1 MVDNNLNSDV
11 IDHDAMVGGVNASLG
26 SGLES
31 EAALSADTAEQI
43 SAFEQ
48 ILQRFEENTLTE
60 RDKGTAFELLV
71 RDVFSSVKPWGEQ
84 FEKVQ
89 TYADWAKE
97 HPKLT
102 SGNARDTGIDLVA
115 TNRVAEDGQAQNAG
129 IASQIRIE
137 SRGGVNGLGDNV
149 TQSFTAIQCKF
160 FGRNYTI
167 PKSQIDS
174 FLAASDQDCFT
185 RRIFVCTGNLTDNAR
200 NELQNRTKPVEC
212 VSRTDL
218 EEANVDWSGFLKTNQ
233 VTITKRKL
241 RPYQEEALENVLEG
255 FKHHNRGK
263 LIMACGTGKTFTS
276 LKIAERQTNNNGL
289 VLFLMP
295 SLALL
300 SQTLYDW
307 KRQSSAPMTA
317 FAVCSDSKVGKN
329 GDEDDFASYMRPTDL
344 NFPATTDAKSLA
356 KAVNQA
362 LSRKEQ
368 THAEGMT
375 VIFSTY
381 QSLDVIHQAQ
391 TDYQLP
397 ALDLIICDEAH
408 RTAGGY
414 LVAERKSVKKTATAM
429 SAPLIPEVEPIT
441 LEPVPV
447 LGAAPE
453 PVDGAGVVEAR
464 SSTNQEIK
472 PEPAKRGR
480 KPRVRRGA
488 DSAVD
493 DESNFTRIH
502 DDDYIKGAKRLYM
515 TATPK
520 VYGDAAKQQESV
532 GEAILYSMD
541 DENVFGPVFSTL
553 NFDRA
558 VKLGCLVDYKVI
570 ILVGDKSLLPTDEA
584 LLDFSQYQ
592 AAKVIGTWKA
602 LNKYGVSNELT
613 GDEQPMRR
621 AVGFAQIIDSTGK
634 YDKAGSKQFTEYF
647 QNTVEHYREHIKELS
662 LSDPQGRASEEF
674 AYLNDHNLVCDCKH
688 IDGSMDAITKSQL
701 LDWLRT
707 DPEENHCKILFN
719 VRCLSE
725 GVDVPALD
733 AVVFLSPRKS
743 QVDVVQTVG
752 RVMRTAPGKTRG
764 YVIIPVVTND
774 LEHPESIFDK
784 NQSFDVVWQV
794 LNALKSINPDHVLV
808 DGVTQKIDERIEVI
822 CVQKDPIKGKSSVI
836 REPRPPRPPKPSV
849 DPVDP
854 DKRRLIE
861 EIEKVEQAIKVEET
875 IKSTIIK
882 RLGRRKE
889 WHDWAE
895 DVAKICTEQVKAI
908 NKLLDANQDPD
919 FQAEFA
925 KFCLD
930 LNDSIGQ
937 HLDREEIIEMLAQH
951 IVIKPVL
958 DELFRGFPF
967 TEQNPI
973 AKGLSD
979 MLEKLDAEGLT
990 KTNQDLRGFYQSVE
1004 FRMQN
1009 VTTVE
1014 DRQKVIVDLFDR
1026 FFKVAFPKQQ
1036 DKLGIVYTPIEVVD
1050 FINHSVNDILKKEFG
1065 SSLGSKGVHIMDPF
1079 TGTGT
1084 FITRM
1089 MQSPELI
1096 SAQELEYK
1104 YRHEL
1109 HAQEIL
1115 PLAYYVAS
1123 INIESVY
1130 HDLMGKDASHYER
1143 NHIVVLTDTFSEVE
1157 DKAHSL
1163 TGSFGD
1169 NSVLRDAVRAL
1180 PLKVIVGNPPY
1191 SVGQSSVNDDNQ
1203 NESYPSLEKR
1213 IAETYAASGIKTT
1226 KKSLYDSYVKAFRW
1240 ASDRLGDQGVIAFVS
1255 NASWIDTAA
1264 SCGLRRCLQQEFS
1277 SIYVYHLKGNQ
1288 RTSGEQSRKEGGKI
1302 FGAGSR
1308 APIAI
1313 TILVKNPQ
1321 SQAQGK
1327 IYFAAVDDYLS
1338 REEKLGQLVELG
1350 VILNAPLVEIQ
1361 QDAHGDW
1368 LAQRRDDFSNFIRV
1382 DSKNTY
1388 ELAIFD
1394 NYSCGVVT
1402 GRDAWS
1408 YNASKIKIEANFK
1421 RCIALYNS
1429 QVDALKSDPSGFVRD
1444 NDETK
1449 IKWNTVLVN
1458 RLNKLNRVPE
1468 YTQSS
1473 IICSLY
1479 RPFVRLWFYNEKA
1492 WVHSTY
1498 QMEQLFPFNG
1508 ADNLIL
1514 VTTGGGTKDFSCL
1527 FSTNITCYDFLEK
1540 GQCFPRYLYR
1550 KVSNDSAKDAGG
1562 LMAGLEFDSEPKG
1575 KVINGYERVDAIRPE
1590 AVEHFKAA
1598 YPEEAAA
1605 IDVDAVFYYIYGI
1618 LHSPDYRSTYANNLQ
1633 KELPRIPRVATYA
1646 EFKAFEDAGR
1656 KLAKLHVGYESVEPY
1671 AGCTFSYAKGISSDN
1686 MDYRV
1691 EKLKYGKVAGKK
1703 GNAAKDKTVIVYN
1716 DMLTIRNIPIE
1727 AQEYVVNKKSAL
1739 DWIVERCGVSVDK
1752 ASHIIND
1759 YNDYAAEMGDE
1770 QYILNLILRVITVS
1784 LETVKIVKSLP
1795 PLTIHKLDQ

>member
-1 MVDNNLNSDV
+1 MGGGILANKDDV
-11 IDHDAMVGGVNASLG
+11 
-26 SGLES
+26 
-31 EAALSADTAEQI
+31 
-43 SAFEQ
+43 
-48 ILQRFEENTLTE
+48 
-60 RDKGTAFELLV
+60 
-71 RDVFSSVKPWGEQ
+71 
-84 FEKVQ
+84 
-89 TYADWAKE
+89 
-97 HPKLT
+97 
-102 SGNARDTGIDLVA
+102 
-115 TNRVAEDGQAQNAG
+115 
-129 IASQIRIE
+129 
-137 SRGGVNGLGDNV
+137 
-149 TQSFTAIQCKF
+149 SFTAIQCKF
-160 FGRNYTI
+160 FGREQFI
-167 PKSQIDS
+167 PKSQVDS
-174 FLAASDQDCFT
+174 FISDSDRDYFT
-185 RRIFVCTGNLTDNAR
+185 DRIFVYTGRLSEHAQK
-200 NELQNRTKPVEC
+200 ELLNRPKPVHTI
-212 VSRTDL
+212 SRSDL

-241 RPYQEEALENVLEG
+241 RPYQKEALENVLEG

-307 KRQSSAPMTA
+307 KRQASAHMSA
-317 FAVCSDSKVGKN
+317 FAVCSDSKVGKS
-329 GDEDDFASYMRPTDL
+329 GDEDDFSSYMRPSDL

-356 KAVNQA
+356 NAVNAA
-362 LSRKEQ
+362 LARKEL

-414 LVAERKSVKKTATAM
+414 LVADRKSVKKAATAM
-429 SAPLIPEVEPIT
+429 TTQLDAELEKSVEPVA
-441 LEPVPV
+441 VPKE
-447 LGAAPE
+447 GAGAPE
-453 PVDGAGVVEAR
+453 TK
-464 SSTNQEIK
+464 S
-472 PEPAKRGR
+472 EPAKRGR
-480 KPRVRRGA
+480 KPRARRGA

-502 DDDYIKGAKRLYM
+502 DDEYIKGAKRLYM

-520 VYGDAAKQQESV
+520 VYGEAAKQQESV

-570 ILVGDKSLLPTDEA
+570 ILVGDKSLLQTDEQ
-584 LLDFSQYQ
+584 LLDFSQYH

-602 LNKYGVSNELT
+602 LNKYGVSTELT

-621 AVGFAQIIDSTGK
+621 AVGFAQLIDSTGK
-634 YDKAGSKQFTEYF
+634 YDKAGSKQFTKYF
-647 QNTVEHYREHIKELS
+647 QNTVEHYREHIKDLS
-662 LSDPQGRASEEF
+662 LSDPNGRASEEF
-674 AYLNDHNLVCDCKH
+674 AYLNEHNLVCDCQH
-688 IDGSMDAITKSQL
+688 IDGSMDAITKGQL

-808 DGVTQKIDERIEVI
+808 DGATQKIDERIEVI
-822 CVQKDPIKGKSSVI
+822 CVQKDEIKGKPSTSKG
-836 REPRPPRPPKPSV
+836 PKPPRPRKPPVDTPPKPV
-849 DPVDP
+849 PPEQTDLFDL
-854 DKRRLIE
+854 DK
-861 EIEKVEQAIKVEET
+861 AIKVEET

-882 RLGRRKE
+882 KLGRRKE
-889 WHDWAE
+889 WQDWAE
-895 DVAKICTEQVKAI
+895 DVAKICTEQVTAI
-908 NKLLDANQDPD
+908 NKLLDANKDPD

-937 HLDREEIIEMLAQH
+937 HLGRDAVIEMLAQH
-951 IVIKPVL
+951 IVVKPVL

-973 AKGLSD
+973 AKGLSE
-979 MLEKLDAEGLT
+979 MLVKLDAEGLT

-1026 FFKVAFPKQQ
+1026 FFKVAFPKQK

-1096 SAQELEYK
+1096 APQELEHK

-1109 HAQEIL
+1109 HAQEIV

-1130 HDLMGKDASHYER
+1130 HDMMGKDAAHYER
-1143 NHIVVLTDTFSEVE
+1143 NRIVVLTDTFAEVE
-1157 DKAHSL
+1157 DNAHTV

-1169 NSVLRDAVRAL
+1169 NSELRDTVRAL
-1180 PLKVIVGNPPY
+1180 PLKVIIGNPPY
-1191 SVGQSSVNDDNQ
+1191 SMAQTSANDDNL
-1203 NESYPSLEKR
+1203 NDRYPVLEQH
-1213 IAETYAASGIKTT
+1213 IAETYVALGEKAIKS
-1226 KKSLYDSYVKAFRW
+1226 SLYDSYIKAFRW
-1240 ASDRLGDQGVIAFVS
+1240 ASDRLGEQGVIAFIS
-1255 NASWIDTAA
+1255 NGGWLDAVAA
-1264 SCGLRRCLQQEFS
+1264 SGMRRCLQHEFS
-1277 SIYVYHLKGNQ
+1277 SVYVYHLKGNA
-1288 RTSGEQSRKEGGKI
+1288 RSSGEQRRKEGGNV
-1302 FGAGSR
+1302 FDVGSR

-1321 SQAQGK
+1321 AQEQGK

-1350 VILNAPLVEIQ
+1350 SIHNAPLMEIHP
-1361 QDAHGDW
+1361 DDHGDW
-1368 LAQRRDDFSNFIRV
+1368 LNQRRDDFGHFIRV
-1382 DSKNTY
+1382 DGKKTD
-1388 ELAIFD
+1388 ELAIFE
-1394 NYSCGVVT
+1394 NFSCGIKT
-1402 GRDAWS
+1402 NRDPWS
-1408 YNASKIKIEANFK
+1408 YNSSKETIGRNFTE
-1421 RCIALYNS
+1421 CIAFYNA
-1429 QVDALKSDPSGFVRD
+1429 QVDELKSNPLDFERV

-1449 IKWNTVLVN
+1449 IKWNTLLID
-1458 RLNKLNRVPE
+1458 RLNKLQYVSD
-1468 YTQSS
+1468 YDIKYLS
-1473 IICSLY
+1473 CSLY
-1479 RPFVRLWFYNEKA
+1479 RPFIKLWLYNDKA
-1492 WVHSTY
+1492 WIHSAY
-1498 QMEQLFPFNG
+1498 QMSQLFPFNG
-1508 ADNLIL
+1508 AENLVI
-1514 VTTGGGTKDFSCL
+1514 GTASVGSTSFSCL
-1527 FSTNITCYDFLEK
+1527 MSAEISDHHVLES
-1540 GQCFPRYLYR
+1540 GTQCFPRYLYR
-1550 KVSNDSAKDAGG
+1550 KVSTTDTSKDSGG
-1562 LMAGLEFDSEPKG
+1562 LMAGLELDSEPTG
-1575 KVINGYERVDAIRPE
+1575 PVINGYERVDAIRPE
-1590 AVEHFKAA
+1590 AVAHFKAA

-1618 LHSPDYRSTYANNLQ
+1618 LHSPDYRATYANNLQ

-1646 EFKAFEDAGR
+1646 EFKSFSDAGR
-1656 KLAKLHVGYESVEPY
+1656 ALAQLHVGYEAVESY
-1671 AGCTFSYAKGISSDN
+1671 AGCTFSYAKGVSSDN

-1691 EKLKYGKVAGKK
+1691 EKLKYGKNPGKK

-1716 DMLTIRNIPIE
+1716 DQLTIRDIPQA

-1759 YNDYAAEMGDE
+1759 YNDYADEMGDE
-1770 QYILNLILRVITVS
+1770 RYILNLILRVITVS

>member
-1 MVDNNLNSDV
+1 
-11 IDHDAMVGGVNASLG
+11 
-26 SGLES
+26 
-31 EAALSADTAEQI
+31 
-43 SAFEQ
+43 
-48 ILQRFEENTLTE
+48 
-60 RDKGTAFELLV
+60 
-71 RDVFSSVKPWGEQ
+71 
-84 FEKVQ
+84 
-89 TYADWAKE
+89 
-97 HPKLT
+97 
-102 SGNARDTGIDLVA
+102 
-115 TNRVAEDGQAQNAG
+115 
-129 IASQIRIE
+129 
-137 SRGGVNGLGDNV
+137 
-149 TQSFTAIQCKF
+149 
-160 FGRNYTI
+160 
-167 PKSQIDS
+167 
-174 FLAASDQDCFT
+174 
-185 RRIFVCTGNLTDNAR
+185 
-200 NELQNRTKPVEC
+200 
-212 VSRTDL
+212 
-218 EEANVDWSGFLKTNQ
+218 
-233 VTITKRKL
+233 
-241 RPYQEEALENVLEG
+241 
-255 FKHHNRGK
+255 
-263 LIMACGTGKTFTS
+263 MACGTGKTFTS

-307 KRQSSAPMTA
+307 KRQASAPMTA
-317 FAVCSDSKVGKN
+317 FAVCSDSKVGKS
-329 GDEDDFASYMRPTDL
+329 GDEDDFSSYMRPSDL

-356 KAVNQA
+356 NAVNAA
-362 LSRKEQ
+362 LARKEL

-414 LVAERKSVKKTATAM
+414 LVADRKSVKKAATAM
-429 SAPLIPEVEPIT
+429 TAQLDAELEKAVEPVS
-441 LEPVPV
+441 VPME
-447 LGAAPE
+447 GAGAPE
-453 PVDGAGVVEAR
+453 
-464 SSTNQEIK
+464 TK

-480 KPRVRRGA
+480 KPRARRGA

-502 DDDYIKGAKRLYM
+502 DDEYIKGAKRLYM

-520 VYGDAAKQQESV
+520 VYGEAAKQQESV
-532 GEAILYSMD
+532 GEAVLYSMD

-570 ILVGDKSLLPTDEA
+570 ILVGDKSLLQTDEQ
-584 LLDFSQYQ
+584 LLDFSQYH

-602 LNKYGVSNELT
+602 LNKYGVSTELS

-621 AVGFAQIIDSTGK
+621 AVGFAQLIDSKGK
-634 YDKAGSKQFTEYF
+634 YDKAGSKQFTKYF
-647 QNTVEHYREHIKELS
+647 NDTVEHYREHIKELS
-662 LSDPQGRASEEF
+662 LSDPNGRASEEF

-688 IDGSMDAITKSQL
+688 IDGSMDAITKGQL

-808 DGVTQKIDERIEVI
+808 DGGTNKIDERIEVI
-822 CVQKDPIKGKSSVI
+822 CVQKDQIKSKPS
-836 REPRPPRPPKPSV
+836 EPKGPKPPRPRKQPVETPTKPV
-849 DPVDP
+849 HPEQTDLFDL
-854 DKRRLIE
+854 DK
-861 EIEKVEQAIKVEET
+861 AIKVEET

-882 RLGRRKE
+882 KLGRRKE
-889 WHDWAE
+889 WQDWAE
-895 DVAKICTEQVKAI
+895 DVAKICTEQVTAI
-908 NKLLDANQDPD
+908 NKLLDANKDPD

-937 HLDREEIIEMLAQH
+937 HLDRDEIIDMLAQH

-979 MLEKLDAEGLT
+979 MLNKLDAEGLT
-990 KTNQDLRGFYQSVE
+990 KTNQDLLGFYQSVE

-1036 DKLGIVYTPIEVVD
+1036 EKLGIVYTPIEVVD

-1065 SSLGSKGVHIMDPF
+1065 SSLGSHGVHIMDPF

-1089 MQSPELI
+1089 MQCPELI
-1096 SAQELEYK
+1096 APQELEHK

-1109 HAQEIL
+1109 HAQEIM

-1123 INIESVY
+1123 INIESVF
-1130 HDLMGKDASHYER
+1130 HDLTGKDAAHYER
-1143 NHIVVLTDTFSEVE
+1143 NRIVVLTDTFSEVE
-1157 DKAHSL
+1157 DNAHTI

-1169 NSVLRDAVRAL
+1169 NSELRDTVRAL
-1180 PLKVIVGNPPY
+1180 PLKVIIGNPPY
-1191 SVGQSSVNDDNQ
+1191 SIGQTRANDDNQ
-1203 NESYPSLEKR
+1203 NTSYPELEKR
-1213 IAETYAASGIKTT
+1213 IADTFIAQCGSSVNSR
-1226 KKSLYDSYVKAFRW
+1226 SLYDSYIKAFRW
-1240 ASDRLGDQGVIAFVS
+1240 ALDRLCEYGVVAFVS
-1255 NASWIDTAA
+1255 NAGWVDSAA
-1264 SCGLRRCLQQEFS
+1264 ANGMRRCLQQECS
-1277 SIYVYHLKGNQ
+1277 SIYLYHLKGNC
-1288 RTSGEQSRKEGGKI
+1288 RTSGELARKEGHNI
-1302 FGAGSR
+1302 FTNSR
-1308 APIAI
+1308 TPIAI
-1313 TILVKNPQ
+1313 TFLVKNPQ
-1321 SQAQGK
+1321 AQEQGK
-1327 IYFAAVDDYLS
+1327 IYFAAVDDYMS
-1338 REEKLGQLVELG
+1338 REEKLGHLIDLG
-1350 VILNAPLVEIQ
+1350 SILNAPMVEIHP
-1361 QDAHGDW
+1361 DEHGDW
-1368 LAQRRDDFSNFIRV
+1368 LNQRRDDFSNFITV
-1382 DSKNTY
+1382 DGKRSDG
-1388 ELAIFD
+1388 LALFES
-1394 NYSCGVVT
+1394 YSCGVQT
-1402 GRDAWS
+1402 NRDAWS
-1408 YNASKIKIEANFK
+1408 YNSNKEKLEHNFTE
-1421 RCIALYNS
+1421 CIAFYNE
-1429 QVDALKSDPSGFVRD
+1429 QVKSLKDNPNGFERN

-1449 IKWNTVLVN
+1449 IKWT
-1458 RLNKLNRVPE
+1458 RALNNQLLKCKQLNIFD
-1468 YTQSS
+1468 QSAVVFAM
-1473 IICSLY
+1473 Y
-1479 RPFVRLWFYNEKA
+1479 RPYCKQFLYNDRS
-1492 WVHSTY
+1492 WVEYAY
-1498 QMEQLFPFNG
+1498 QLPQLFPFNK
-1508 ADNLIL
+1508 AENLVI
-1514 VTTGGGTKDFSCL
+1514 GTITAESKMFSCIMVNCISDL
-1527 FSTNITCYDFLEK
+1527 NLLKFGTQY
-1540 GQCFPRYLYR
+1540 FPRYLYR
-1550 KVSNDSAKDAGG
+1550 KVSSYDSAKESGS

-1575 KVINGYERVDAIRPE
+1575 EVINGYERVDAIRPK

-1618 LHSPDYRSTYANNLQ
+1618 MHSPDYRSAYASNLQ

-1646 EFKAFEDAGR
+1646 EFKAFEEAGR
-1656 KLAKLHVGYESVEPY
+1656 ALANLHVGYESVELY
-1671 AGCTFSYAKGISSDN
+1671 SGCTFSYAKGVSSDN

-1691 EKLKYGKVAGKK
+1691 EKLKYGKVKGKTGNAGK
-1703 GNAAKDKTVIVYN
+1703 DKSVIVYN
-1716 DMLTIRNIPIE
+1716 DELTIRDIPLE
-1727 AQEYVVNKKSAL
+1727 AQEYVVGAQSAL
-1739 DWIVERCGVSVDK
+1739 DWVVERCRVKVDK

-1770 QYILNLILRVITVS
+1770 RYILNLILRVITVS

>member
-1 MVDNNLNSDV
+1 MVDNNLNTDV
-11 IDHDAMVGGVNASLG
+11 IDHDAMVGVVNASLG

-31 EAALSADTAEQI
+31 GAALGADTAEQI

-71 RDVFSSVKPWGEQ
+71 RDVFSSAQPWCEQ

-89 TYADWAKE
+89 TYAEWAKE
-97 HPKLT
+97 HHELT
-102 SGNARDTGIDLVA
+102 GGDARDTGIDLVA
-115 TNRVAEDGQAQNAG
+115 TNRVNLGNTDSVENVVGGQLANK
-129 IASQIRIE
+129 
-137 SRGGVNGLGDNV
+137 GDV
-149 TQSFTAIQCKF
+149 SFTAIQCKF
-160 FGRNYTI
+160 FGREQFI
-167 PKSQIDS
+167 PKSQVDS
-174 FLAASDQDCFT
+174 FISDSDRDYFT
-185 RRIFVCTGNLTDNAR
+185 DRIFVYTGRLSEHAQK
-200 NELQNRTKPVEC
+200 ELLNRPKPVHT
-212 VSRTDL
+212 VSRSDL

-241 RPYQEEALENVLEG
+241 RPYQKEALENVLEG

-307 KRQSSAPMTA
+307 KRQASAPMTA
-317 FAVCSDSKVGKN
+317 FAVCSDSKVGKS
-329 GDEDDFASYMRPTDL
+329 GDEDDFASYMRPSDL

-356 KAVNQA
+356 RAVNAA
-362 LSRKEQ
+362 LERKEQ
-368 THAEGMT
+368 TYAEGMT

-414 LVAERKSVKKTATAM
+414 LVADRKSVKKAVTAM
-429 SAPLIPEVEPIT
+429 TAQLDAELEKTVEPVS
-441 LEPVPV
+441 VPME
-447 LGAAPE
+447 GAGAPE
-453 PVDGAGVVEAR
+453 
-464 SSTNQEIK
+464 TK

-502 DDDYIKGAKRLYM
+502 DDDYIKGTKRLYM

-602 LNKYGVSNELT
+602 LNKYGVSTELS
-613 GDEQPMRR
+613 GDEQSMRR

-647 QNTVEHYREHIKELS
+647 QNTVEHYRDHIKELT

-674 AYLNDHNLVCDCKH
+674 AYLNEHNLVCDCKH
-688 IDGSMDAITKSQL
+688 IDGSMDAITKGQL

-808 DGVTQKIDERIEVI
+808 DGATQKIDERIEVI
-822 CVQKDPIKGKSSVI
+822 CVQKDQIKSKPS
-836 REPRPPRPPKPSV
+836 EPKGPKPPRPPKPHKPTDPTDPD
-849 DPVDP
+849 DPVKPAPGPGLFD
-854 DKRRLIE
+854 DWER
-861 EIEKVEQAIKVEET
+861 AIKVEET

-882 RLGRRKE
+882 KLGRRKE
-889 WHDWAE
+889 WQDWAE
-895 DVAKICTEQVKAI
+895 DVAKICTEQVTAI
-908 NKLLDANQDPD
+908 NKLLDANKDPD

-937 HLDREEIIEMLAQH
+937 HLDRDEIIEMLAQH

-979 MLEKLDAEGLT
+979 MLQKLDAEGLT

-1065 SSLGSKGVHIMDPF
+1065 SSLGSHGVHIMDPF

-1096 SAQELEYK
+1096 APQELEHK

-1130 HDLMGKDASHYER
+1130 HELMGKDAAHYER
-1143 NHIVVLTDTFSEVE
+1143 NRIVVLTDTFSEVE
-1157 DKAHSL
+1157 DKAHTI

-1169 NSVLRDAVRAL
+1169 NSELRDAVRAL
-1180 PLKVIVGNPPY
+1180 PLKVIIGNPPY
-1191 SVGQSSVNDDNQ
+1191 SVGQTSVNDDNQ
-1203 NESYPSLEKR
+1203 NTSYPELEQR
-1213 IAETYAASGIKTT
+1213 LAATYVAFGEKAG
-1226 KKSLYDSYVKAFRW
+1226 KKSLYDAYIKAFRW

-1255 NASWIDTAA
+1255 NAGWIDAA
-1264 SCGLRRCLQQEFS
+1264 SSSGMRRCLQQEFS
-1277 SIYVYHLKGNQ
+1277 TVYVYHLKGNQ

-1321 SQAQGK
+1321 TQEQGK
-1327 IYFAAVDDYLS
+1327 IYFASVDDYLS
-1338 REEKLGQLVELG
+1338 REEKLGQLVDLG
-1350 VILNAPLVEIQ
+1350 SILNAPLVEIYP
-1361 QDAHGDW
+1361 DAHGDW
-1368 LAQRRDDFSNFIRV
+1368 FNQRRDDFGNFITV
-1382 DSKNTY
+1382 DGKKNDD
-1388 ELAIFD
+1388 LAIFE
-1394 NYSCGVVT
+1394 NFSLGIAA

-1408 YNASKIKIEANFK
+1408 YNSSKSIIERSFNG
-1421 RCIALYNS
+1421 CITFYND
-1429 QVDALKSDPSGFVRD
+1429 QVAALKADPEKFERD
-1444 NDETK
+1444 NDGTK
-1449 IKWNTVLVN
+1449 IKWNSSLI
-1458 RLNKLNRVPE
+1458 RHLNKKERLPTFCYQN
-1468 YTQSS
+1468 
-1473 IICSLY
+1473 INNSLY
-1479 RPFVRLWFYNEKA
+1479 RPFFKQFLYNDRA
-1492 WVHSTY
+1492 WLESIY
-1498 QMEQLFPFNG
+1498 QMPKLFPFNG
-1508 ADNLIL
+1508 AENLVI
-1514 VTTGGGTKDFSCL
+1514 GTIKAESKMFSCVMSNCIGDL
-1527 FSTNITCYDFLEK
+1527 NLLKFGTQY
-1540 GQCFPRYLYR
+1540 FPRYLYR
-1550 KVSNDSAKDAGG
+1550 KASADSDKDAGG
-1562 LMAGLEFDSEPKG
+1562 LMAGLEFASEPKG
-1575 KVINGYERVDAIRPE
+1575 EIINGYERVDAIRPE

-1618 LHSPDYRSTYANNLQ
+1618 LHSPDYRSTYASNLQ

-1646 EFKAFEDAGR
+1646 EFKGFEDAGR
-1656 KLAKLHVGYESVEPY
+1656 QLAKLHVGYESVEPY
-1671 AGCTFSYAKGISSDN
+1671 SGCSFSYAKGVSSDN
-1686 MDYRV
+1686 LDYRV
-1691 EKLKYGKVAGKK
+1691 EQLKYGKVKGKTGNAGK
-1703 GNAAKDKTVIVYN
+1703 DKSVIVYN
-1716 DMLTIRNIPIE
+1716 DQLTIRDIPLE
-1727 AQEYVVNKKSAL
+1727 AQEYVVGAQSAL
-1739 DWIVERCGVSVDK
+1739 DWIVERYRVKVDK
-1752 ASHIIND
+1752 DSHIIND

-1770 QYILNLILRVITVS
+1770 RYILNLILRVITVS

>member
-1 MVDNNLNSDV
+1 
-11 IDHDAMVGGVNASLG
+11 
-26 SGLES
+26 
-31 EAALSADTAEQI
+31 
-43 SAFEQ
+43 
-48 ILQRFEENTLTE
+48 
-60 RDKGTAFELLV
+60 
-71 RDVFSSVKPWGEQ
+71 
-84 FEKVQ
+84 
-89 TYADWAKE
+89 
-97 HPKLT
+97 
-102 SGNARDTGIDLVA
+102 
-115 TNRVAEDGQAQNAG
+115 
-129 IASQIRIE
+129 
-137 SRGGVNGLGDNV
+137 
-149 TQSFTAIQCKF
+149 
-160 FGRNYTI
+160 
-167 PKSQIDS
+167 
-174 FLAASDQDCFT
+174 
-185 RRIFVCTGNLTDNAR
+185 
-200 NELQNRTKPVEC
+200 
-212 VSRTDL
+212 
-218 EEANVDWSGFLKTNQ
+218 
-233 VTITKRKL
+233 
-241 RPYQEEALENVLEG
+241 
-255 FKHHNRGK
+255 
-263 LIMACGTGKTFTS
+263 MACGTGKTFTS
-276 LKIAERQTNNNGL
+276 LKIAERQINNNGL

-307 KRQSSAPMTA
+307 KRQASAPMSA
-317 FAVCSDSKVGKN
+317 FAVCSDSKVGKS

-356 KAVNQA
+356 QAVNAA
-362 LSRKEQ
+362 LERKAL
-368 THAEGMT
+368 THADGMT

-391 TDYQLP
+391 TDHQLP

-414 LVAERKSVKKTATAM
+414 LVADRKTVKKTATAM
-429 SAPLIPEVEPIT
+429 TAQLDAEVEP
-441 LEPVPV
+441 VPMEAESMAGA
-447 LGAAPE
+447 GAAPA
-453 PVDGAGVVEAR
+453 DTSANSA
-464 SSTNQEIK
+464 
-472 PEPAKRGR
+472 EPAKRGR

-488 DSAVD
+488 ESAVD

-502 DDDYIKGAKRLYM
+502 DDEYIKGIKRLYM

-520 VYGDAAKQQESV
+520 VYGEAAKQQESV
-532 GEAILYSMD
+532 GEAVLYSMD
-541 DENVFGPVFSTL
+541 DEKVFGPVFSTL
-553 NFDRA
+553 NFDHA

-570 ILVGDKSLLPTDEA
+570 ILVGDKSMLQTDEQ
-584 LLDFSQYQ
+584 LLDFSQYH

-602 LNKYGVSNELT
+602 LNKYGVSTELS

-621 AVGFAQIIDSTGK
+621 AVGFAQIIDSKGK
-634 YDKAGSKQFTEYF
+634 YDKAGSKQFTQYF

-662 LSDPQGRASEEF
+662 LSDPNGRASEEF
-674 AYLNDHNLVCDCKH
+674 AYLNEHNLVCDCKH
-688 IDGSMDAITKSQL
+688 IDGSMDAITKGQL
-701 LDWLRT
+701 LDWLRA

-808 DGVTQKIDERIEVI
+808 DGATQKIDERIEVI
-822 CVQKDPIKGKSSVI
+822 CVQNDQIKGK
-836 REPRPPRPPKPSV
+836 RPGPYPPRPRPQGDPVKPTV
-849 DPVDP
+849 DPGPD
-854 DKRRLIE
+854 DKRRLIDD
-861 EIEKVEQAIKVEET
+861 IEKVEQAIKVEET

-882 RLGRRKE
+882 KLGRRKE
-889 WHDWAE
+889 WQDWAE

-937 HLDREEIIEMLAQH
+937 HLDRADIIEMLAQH

-973 AKGLSD
+973 ARGLSD
-979 MLEKLDAEGLT
+979 MLQKLDAEGLT

-1009 VTTVE
+1009 VTTLS

-1050 FINHSVNDILKKEFG
+1050 FINHSVNDILKQEFG
-1065 SSLGSKGVHIMDPF
+1065 SSLGSQGVHIMDPF

-1096 SAQELEYK
+1096 ALQELEHK

-1130 HDLMGKDASHYER
+1130 HDLMGKDSTQYER
-1143 NHIVVLTDTFSEVE
+1143 NRIVVLTDTFSET
-1157 DKAHSL
+1157 KKIKHARQ
-1163 TGSFGD
+1163 GSFIENLEQD
-1169 NSVLRDAVRAL
+1169 NAVQEL
-1180 PLKVIVGNPPY
+1180 QLEVIVGNPPY
-1191 SVGQSSVNDDNQ
+1191 SVGQESQNDDNQ
-1203 NESYPSLEKR
+1203 NASYPALEQR
-1213 IAETYAASGIKTT
+1213 IAETYVEKAGKISS
-1226 KKSLYDSYVKAFRW
+1226 KKSLYDSYIKAFRW
-1240 ASDRLGDQGVIAFVS
+1240 ASDRLDDQGVIAFVS
-1255 NASWIDTAA
+1255 NAGWIESSAA
-1264 SCGLRRCLQQEFS
+1264 SGLRRCLQQEFS
-1277 SIYVYHLKGNQ
+1277 SVYVYHLKGNA
-1288 RTSGEQSRKEGGKI
+1288 RTSGEQRQKEGGNV
-1302 FGAGSR
+1302 FDVGSR

-1321 SQAQGK
+1321 AQEQGK
-1327 IYFAAVDDYLS
+1327 IYFSAVDDYLS
-1338 REEKLGQLVELG
+1338 REEKLGQLVDLG
-1350 VILNAPLVEIQ
+1350 SILKAQLVEIHP
-1361 QDAHGDW
+1361 DAHGDW
-1368 LAQRRDDFSNFIRV
+1368 LNQRRDDFAHFITV
-1382 DSKNTY
+1382 DGKKTDG
-1388 ELAIFD
+1388 LAIFD
-1394 NYSCGVVT
+1394 NFSLGT
-1402 GRDAWS
+1402 FTSRDAWS
-1408 YNASKIKIEANFK
+1408 YNANKNTIERNFR
-1421 RCIALYNS
+1421 RCISFYND
-1429 QVDALKSDPSGFVRD
+1429 QVDEAKRLGDKFECCQDKQLIGWDRPQKRH
-1444 NDETK
+1444 
-1449 IKWNTVLVN
+1449 VLQGKYYDDV
-1458 RLNKLNRVPE
+1458 KPE
-1468 YTQSS
+1468 LIVT
-1473 IICSLY
+1473 SLY
-1479 RPFVRLWFYNEKA
+1479 RPFFKEFLYNDRA
-1492 WVHSTY
+1492 WVSCVY
-1498 QMEQLFPFNG
+1498 QMPQLFPFNG
-1508 ADNLIL
+1508 AENLVI
-1514 VTTGGGTKDFSCL
+1514 GTASVGSTSFSCL
-1527 FSTNITCYDFLEK
+1527 MSSNICDLHVLES
-1540 GQCFPRYLYR
+1540 GTQCFPRYFYR
-1550 KVSNDSAKDAGG
+1550 KATKDFSG
-1562 LMAGLEFDSEPKG
+1562 LMDGLDFDSEPKG
-1575 KVINGYERVDAIRPE
+1575 EVINGYERVDAIRPE

-1618 LHSPDYRSTYANNLQ
+1618 LHSPDYRATYANNLQ

-1646 EFKAFEDAGR
+1646 EFKAFEEAGR
-1656 KLAKLHVGYESVEPY
+1656 ALSKLHVGYESVEPY
-1671 AGCTFSYAKGISSDN
+1671 TGCTFSYAKGVSSDN

-1691 EKLKYGKVAGKK
+1691 YKLKYGKNPGKK

-1716 DMLTIRNIPIE
+1716 KDLTIRDIPQE
-1727 AQEYVVNKKSAL
+1727 VQEYVVNKKSAL
-1739 DWIVERCGVSVDK
+1739 DWVVERCGVSVDK
-1752 ASHIIND
+1752 ASQITND
-1759 YNDYAAEMGDE
+1759 YNKYAEEMGDE
-1770 QYILNLILRVITVS
+1770 RYILNLILRVITVS

-1795 PLTIHKLDQ
+1795 SLSIHKLDQ

>member
-1 MVDNNLNSDV
+1 
-11 IDHDAMVGGVNASLG
+11 
-26 SGLES
+26 
-31 EAALSADTAEQI
+31 
-43 SAFEQ
+43 
-48 ILQRFEENTLTE
+48 
-60 RDKGTAFELLV
+60 
-71 RDVFSSVKPWGEQ
+71 
-84 FEKVQ
+84 
-89 TYADWAKE
+89 
-97 HPKLT
+97 
-102 SGNARDTGIDLVA
+102 
-115 TNRVAEDGQAQNAG
+115 
-129 IASQIRIE
+129 
-137 SRGGVNGLGDNV
+137 
-149 TQSFTAIQCKF
+149 
-160 FGRNYTI
+160 
-167 PKSQIDS
+167 
-174 FLAASDQDCFT
+174 
-185 RRIFVCTGNLTDNAR
+185 
-200 NELQNRTKPVEC
+200 
-212 VSRTDL
+212 
-218 EEANVDWSGFLKTNQ
+218 
-233 VTITKRKL
+233 
-241 RPYQEEALENVLEG
+241 
-255 FKHHNRGK
+255 
-263 LIMACGTGKTFTS
+263 MACGTGKTFTS

-307 KRQSSAPMTA
+307 KRQASAHMSA
-317 FAVCSDSKVGKN
+317 FAVCSDSKVGKS
-329 GDEDDFASYMRPTDL
+329 GDEDDFSSYMRPSDL

-356 KAVNQA
+356 NAVNA
-362 LSRKEQ
+362 SLARKEL

-414 LVAERKSVKKTATAM
+414 LVADRKSVKKAATAM
-429 SAPLIPEVEPIT
+429 TAQLDAELEKTVEPVA
-441 LEPVPV
+441 VPKE
-447 LGAAPE
+447 GAGAPE
-453 PVDGAGVVEAR
+453 
-464 SSTNQEIK
+464 TK

-480 KPRVRRGA
+480 KPRARRGA

-502 DDDYIKGAKRLYM
+502 DDEDIKGAKRLYM

-520 VYGDAAKQQESV
+520 VYGEAAKQQETM

-570 ILVGDKSLLPTDEA
+570 ILVGDKSLLQTDEQV
-584 LLDFSQYQ
+584 LDFSQYH

-602 LNKYGVSNELT
+602 LNKYGVSTELT

-621 AVGFAQIIDSTGK
+621 AVGFAQLIDSTGK
-634 YDKAGSKQFTEYF
+634 YDKAGSKQFTKYF
-647 QNTVEHYREHIKELS
+647 NNTVEHYREHIKELS
-662 LSDPQGRASEEF
+662 LSDPNGRASEEF
-674 AYLNDHNLVCDCKH
+674 AYLNEHNLVCDCQH
-688 IDGSMDAITKSQL
+688 IDGSMDAITKGQL

-808 DGVTQKIDERIEVI
+808 DGGTNKIDERIEVI
-822 CVQKDPIKGKSSVI
+822 CVQKDEVKGKRTS
-836 REPRPPRPPKPSV
+836 PRPPVLHHPKPRV
-849 DPVDP
+849 DPTTDPADP
-854 DKRRLIE
+854 DNSTDPKHPGQGSLFDLD
-861 EIEKVEQAIKVEET
+861 KAIKVEET

-882 RLGRRKE
+882 KLGRRKE
-889 WHDWAE
+889 WQDWAE
-895 DVAKICTEQVKAI
+895 DVAKICTEQVTAI
-908 NKLLDANQDPD
+908 NKLLDANKDPD

-979 MLEKLDAEGLT
+979 MLVKLDAEGLT

-1065 SSLGSKGVHIMDPF
+1065 SSLGSHGVHIMDPF

-1089 MQSPELI
+1089 MQCPELI
-1096 SAQELEYK
+1096 SAQELEHK

-1123 INIESVY
+1123 INIESVF
-1130 HDLMGKDASHYER
+1130 HDLTRKDAAHYER
-1143 NHIVVLTDTFSEVE
+1143 NRVVVLTDTFSEVE
-1157 DKAHSL
+1157 DKAHSI

-1169 NSVLRDAVRAL
+1169 NSELRDAVRVL
-1180 PLKVIVGNPPY
+1180 PLKVIIGNPPY
-1191 SVGQSSVNDDNQ
+1191 SIGQKSQNDDNQ
-1203 NESYPSLEKR
+1203 NESYPALEQR
-1213 IAETYAASGIKTT
+1213 IGETYVEQAGKISS
-1226 KKSLYDSYVKAFRW
+1226 KKSLYDSYIKAFRW

-1255 NASWIDTAA
+1255 NAGWIDTAS
-1264 SCGLRRCLQQEFS
+1264 SCGIRRCLQQEFS
-1277 SIYVYHLKGNQ
+1277 SVYVYHLKGNC
-1288 RTSGEQSRKEGGKI
+1288 RTSGELARK
-1302 FGAGSR
+1302 
-1308 APIAI
+1308 
-1313 TILVKNPQ
+1313 
-1321 SQAQGK
+1321 
-1327 IYFAAVDDYLS
+1327 D
-1338 REEKLGQLVELG
+1338 
-1350 VILNAPLVEIQ
+1350 LNFQ
-1361 QDAHGDW
+1361 
-1368 LAQRRDDFSNFIRV
+1368 
-1382 DSKNTY
+1382 
-1388 ELAIFD
+1388 
-1394 NYSCGVVT
+1394 
-1402 GRDAWS
+1402 
-1408 YNASKIKIEANFK
+1408 
-1421 RCIALYNS
+1421 
-1429 QVDALKSDPSGFVRD
+1429 
-1444 NDETK
+1444 
-1449 IKWNTVLVN
+1449 
-1458 RLNKLNRVPE
+1458 
-1468 YTQSS
+1468 
-1473 IICSLY
+1473 
-1479 RPFVRLWFYNEKA
+1479 
-1492 WVHSTY
+1492 
-1498 QMEQLFPFNG
+1498 
-1508 ADNLIL
+1508 
-1514 VTTGGGTKDFSCL
+1514 
-1527 FSTNITCYDFLEK
+1527 
-1540 GQCFPRYLYR
+1540 
-1550 KVSNDSAKDAGG
+1550 
-1562 LMAGLEFDSEPKG
+1562 
-1575 KVINGYERVDAIRPE
+1575 
-1590 AVEHFKAA
+1590 
-1598 YPEEAAA
+1598 
-1605 IDVDAVFYYIYGI
+1605 
-1618 LHSPDYRSTYANNLQ
+1618 
-1633 KELPRIPRVATYA
+1633 
-1646 EFKAFEDAGR
+1646 
-1656 KLAKLHVGYESVEPY
+1656 
-1671 AGCTFSYAKGISSDN
+1671 
-1686 MDYRV
+1686 
-1691 EKLKYGKVAGKK
+1691 
-1703 GNAAKDKTVIVYN
+1703 
-1716 DMLTIRNIPIE
+1716 
-1727 AQEYVVNKKSAL
+1727 
-1739 DWIVERCGVSVDK
+1739 
-1752 ASHIIND
+1752 
-1759 YNDYAAEMGDE
+1759 
-1770 QYILNLILRVITVS
+1770 
-1784 LETVKIVKSLP
+1784 
-1795 PLTIHKLDQ
+1795 

>member
-1 MVDNNLNSDV
+1 
-11 IDHDAMVGGVNASLG
+11 
-26 SGLES
+26 
-31 EAALSADTAEQI
+31 
-43 SAFEQ
+43 
-48 ILQRFEENTLTE
+48 
-60 RDKGTAFELLV
+60 
-71 RDVFSSVKPWGEQ
+71 
-84 FEKVQ
+84 
-89 TYADWAKE
+89 
-97 HPKLT
+97 
-102 SGNARDTGIDLVA
+102 
-115 TNRVAEDGQAQNAG
+115 
-129 IASQIRIE
+129 
-137 SRGGVNGLGDNV
+137 
-149 TQSFTAIQCKF
+149 
-160 FGRNYTI
+160 
-167 PKSQIDS
+167 
-174 FLAASDQDCFT
+174 
-185 RRIFVCTGNLTDNAR
+185 
-200 NELQNRTKPVEC
+200 
-212 VSRTDL
+212 
-218 EEANVDWSGFLKTNQ
+218 
-233 VTITKRKL
+233 
-241 RPYQEEALENVLEG
+241 
-255 FKHHNRGK
+255 
-263 LIMACGTGKTFTS
+263 
-276 LKIAERQTNNNGL
+276 
-289 VLFLMP
+289 MP

-307 KRQSSAPMTA
+307 KRQASAPMSA
-317 FAVCSDSKVGKN
+317 FAVCSDSKVGKS

-356 KAVNQA
+356 NTVNAALERKA
-362 LSRKEQ
+362 L
-368 THAEGMT
+368 THADGMT

-391 TDYQLP
+391 TDHQLP

-414 LVAERKSVKKTATAM
+414 LVADRKTVKKAATAM
-429 SAPLIPEVEPIT
+429 TAQLDAEVEP
-441 LEPVPV
+441 VPMEAESMAGA
-447 LGAAPE
+447 GAAPA
-453 PVDGAGVVEAR
+453 DTSANSA
-464 SSTNQEIK
+464 
-472 PEPAKRGR
+472 EPAKRGC
-480 KPRVRRGA
+480 KPRVRRGTE
-488 DSAVD
+488 SAVD

-502 DDDYIKGAKRLYM
+502 DDEYIKGIKRLYM

-520 VYGDAAKQQESV
+520 VYGEAAKQQESV
-532 GEAILYSMD
+532 GEAVLYSMD
-541 DENVFGPVFSTL
+541 DEKVFGPVFSTL
-553 NFDRA
+553 NFDHA

-570 ILVGDKSLLPTDEA
+570 ILVGDKSMLQTDEQ
-584 LLDFSQYQ
+584 LLDFSQYH

-602 LNKYGVSNELT
+602 LNKYGVSTELS

-621 AVGFAQIIDSTGK
+621 AVGFAQIIDSKGK
-634 YDKAGSKQFTEYF
+634 YDKAGSKQFTQYF

-662 LSDPQGRASEEF
+662 LSDPNGRASEEF
-674 AYLNDHNLVCDCKH
+674 AYLNEHNLVCDCKH
-688 IDGSMDAITKSQL
+688 IDGSMDAITKGQL
-701 LDWLRT
+701 LDWLRAA
-707 DPEENHCKILFN
+707 PEENHCKILFN

-808 DGVTQKIDERIEVI
+808 DGATQKIDERIEVI
-822 CVQKDPIKGKSSVI
+822 CVQNDQIKGK
-836 REPRPPRPPKPSV
+836 RPGPYPPRPRPQGDPVKPTV
-849 DPVDP
+849 DPWP
-854 DKRRLIE
+854 DEKRRLIDD
-861 EIEKVEQAIKVEET
+861 IEKVEQAIKVEET

-882 RLGRRKE
+882 KLGRRKE
-889 WHDWAE
+889 WQDWAE

-908 NKLLDANQDPD
+908 NKLLDANQAPD

-937 HLDREEIIEMLAQH
+937 HLDRADIIEMLAQH

-973 AKGLSD
+973 ARGLSD
-979 MLEKLDAEGLT
+979 MLQKLDAEGLT

-1009 VTTVE
+1009 VTTLS

-1050 FINHSVNDILKKEFG
+1050 FINHSVNDILKQEFG
-1065 SSLGSKGVHIMDPF
+1065 SSLGSQGVHIMDPF

-1096 SAQELEYK
+1096 APQELEHK

-1130 HDLMGKDASHYER
+1130 HDLMGKEPDNYER
-1143 NHIVVLTDTFSEVE
+1143 NRIVVLTDTFSET
-1157 DKAHSL
+1157 KKIKHARQ
-1163 TGSFGD
+1163 GSFIENLEQD
-1169 NSVLRDAVRAL
+1169 NAVQEL
-1180 PLKVIVGNPPY
+1180 QLEVIVGNPPY
-1191 SVGQSSVNDDNQ
+1191 SVGQESQNDDNQ
-1203 NESYPSLEKR
+1203 NASYPALEQR
-1213 IAETYAASGIKTT
+1213 IAETYVEKAGKISS
-1226 KKSLYDSYVKAFRW
+1226 KKSLYDSYIKAFRW
-1240 ASDRLGDQGVIAFVS
+1240 ASDRLGEHGVIAFVS
-1255 NASWIDTAA
+1255 NAGWIDTAA
-1264 SCGLRRCLQQEFS
+1264 SCGMRRCLQQEFS
-1277 SIYVYHLKGNQ
+1277 SVYVYHLKGNQ

-1302 FGAGSR
+1302 FGEGSR

-1321 SQAQGK
+1321 AQEQGK

-1338 REEKLGQLVELG
+1338 REEKLGHLAELG
-1350 VILNAPLVEIQ
+1350 SILNAPMVELYP
-1361 QDAHGDW
+1361 DSHGDW
-1368 LAQRRDDFSNFIRV
+1368 LNQRRDDFNHFITV
-1382 DSKNTY
+1382 DGKKTDG
-1388 ELAIFD
+1388 LAIFD
-1394 NYSCGVVT
+1394 NFSAGT
-1402 GRDAWS
+1402 NTARDAWS
-1408 YNASKIKIEANFK
+1408 YNSSKKTIGHNFSE
-1421 RCIALYNS
+1421 CIAFYND
-1429 QVDALKSDPSGFVRD
+1429 QVEKLKTDQDSFERD

-1449 IKWNTVLVN
+1449 IKWNGTLLG
-1458 RLNKLNRVPE
+1458 RLSKLESLKPCDHE
-1468 YTQSS
+1468 MITK
-1473 IICSLY
+1473 SLY
-1479 RPFVRLWFYNEKA
+1479 RPFFKQCLYNDKA
-1492 WVHSTY
+1492 WIERTY
-1498 QMEQLFPFNG
+1498 QMPQLFPFNG
-1508 ADNLIL
+1508 AENLVIDAS
-1514 VTTGGGTKDFSCL
+1514 GIGGTNFSCL
-1527 FSTNITCYDFLEK
+1527 MSSCLVDFQTMSN

-1550 KVSNDSAKDAGG
+1550 KVSNDSAKNEGG
-1562 LMAGLEFDSEPKG
+1562 LMSGLEFDSEPKG
-1575 KVINGYERVDAIRPE
+1575 EIINGYERVDAIRPE

-1618 LHSPDYRSTYANNLQ
+1618 LHSPDYRATYANNLQ

-1646 EFKAFEDAGR
+1646 EFKAFEEAGR
-1656 KLAKLHVGYESVEPY
+1656 ALAKLHVGYESVEPY
-1671 AGCTFSYAKGISSDN
+1671 ADCTFSYAKGVSSDN

-1691 EKLKYGKVAGKK
+1691 YKLKYGKNQGKK

-1716 DMLTIRNIPIE
+1716 KDLTIRNIPAE
-1727 AQEYVVNKKSAL
+1727 VQEYVVNKKSAL
-1739 DWIVERCGVSVDK
+1739 DWVVERCGVSVDK
-1752 ASHIIND
+1752 ASQITND
-1759 YNDYAAEMGDE
+1759 YNKYAEEMGDE
-1770 QYILNLILRVITVS
+1770 RYILNLILRVITVS

-1795 PLTIHKLDQ
+1795 PLSIHKLDQ

>member
-1 MVDNNLNSDV
+1 
-11 IDHDAMVGGVNASLG
+11 
-26 SGLES
+26 
-31 EAALSADTAEQI
+31 
-43 SAFEQ
+43 
-48 ILQRFEENTLTE
+48 
-60 RDKGTAFELLV
+60 
-71 RDVFSSVKPWGEQ
+71 
-84 FEKVQ
+84 
-89 TYADWAKE
+89 
-97 HPKLT
+97 
-102 SGNARDTGIDLVA
+102 
-115 TNRVAEDGQAQNAG
+115 
-129 IASQIRIE
+129 
-137 SRGGVNGLGDNV
+137 
-149 TQSFTAIQCKF
+149 
-160 FGRNYTI
+160 
-167 PKSQIDS
+167 
-174 FLAASDQDCFT
+174 
-185 RRIFVCTGNLTDNAR
+185 
-200 NELQNRTKPVEC
+200 
-212 VSRTDL
+212 
-218 EEANVDWSGFLKTNQ
+218 
-233 VTITKRKL
+233 
-241 RPYQEEALENVLEG
+241 
-255 FKHHNRGK
+255 
-263 LIMACGTGKTFTS
+263 MACGTGKTFTS
-276 LKIAERQTNNNGL
+276 LKIAERQINNNGL

-307 KRQSSAPMTA
+307 KRQASAPMSA
-317 FAVCSDSKVGKN
+317 FAVCSDSKVGKS

-356 KAVNQA
+356 QAVNAA
-362 LSRKEQ
+362 LERKAL
-368 THAEGMT
+368 THADGMT

-391 TDYQLP
+391 TDHQLP

-414 LVAERKSVKKTATAM
+414 LVADRKTVKKTATAM
-429 SAPLIPEVEPIT
+429 TAQLDAEVAPEPM
-441 LEPVPV
+441 EAESMAGA
-447 LGAAPE
+447 GAAPA
-453 PVDGAGVVEAR
+453 DTSANSA
-464 SSTNQEIK
+464 
-472 PEPAKRGR
+472 EPAKRGR

-488 DSAVD
+488 ESAVD

-502 DDDYIKGAKRLYM
+502 DDEYIKGIKRLYM

-520 VYGDAAKQQESV
+520 VYGEAAKQQESV
-532 GEAILYSMD
+532 GEAVLYSMD
-541 DENVFGPVFSTL
+541 DEKVFGPVFSTL
-553 NFDRA
+553 NFDHA

-570 ILVGDKSLLPTDEA
+570 ILVGDKSMLQTDEQ
-584 LLDFSQYQ
+584 LLDFSQYH

-602 LNKYGVSNELT
+602 LNKYGVSTELS

-621 AVGFAQIIDSTGK
+621 AVGFAQIIDSKGK
-634 YDKAGSKQFTEYF
+634 YDKAGSKQFTQYF

-662 LSDPQGRASEEF
+662 LSDPNGRASEEF
-674 AYLNDHNLVCDCKH
+674 AYLNEHNLVCDCKH
-688 IDGSMDAITKSQL
+688 IDGSMDAITKGQL
-701 LDWLRT
+701 LDWLRA

-808 DGVTQKIDERIEVI
+808 DGATQKIDERIEVI
-822 CVQKDPIKGKSSVI
+822 CVQNDQIKGK
-836 REPRPPRPPKPSV
+836 RPGPYPPRPRPQGNPVKPTV
-849 DPVDP
+849 DPGPD
-854 DKRRLIE
+854 DKRRLIDD
-861 EIEKVEQAIKVEET
+861 IEKVEQAIKVEET

-882 RLGRRKE
+882 KLGRRKE
-889 WHDWAE
+889 WQDWAE

-919 FQAEFA
+919 FQDEFA

-937 HLDREEIIEMLAQH
+937 HLDRADIIEMLAQH

-973 AKGLSD
+973 ARGLSD
-979 MLEKLDAEGLT
+979 MLQKLDAEGLT

-1009 VTTVE
+1009 VTTLS

-1050 FINHSVNDILKKEFG
+1050 FINHSVNDILKQEFG
-1065 SSLGSKGVHIMDPF
+1065 SSLGSQGVHIMDPF

-1096 SAQELEYK
+1096 APQELEHK

-1130 HDLMGKDASHYER
+1130 HDLMGKDSTQYER
-1143 NHIVVLTDTFSEVE
+1143 NRIVVLTDTFSET
-1157 DKAHSL
+1157 KKIKHARQ
-1163 TGSFGD
+1163 GSFIENLEQD
-1169 NSVLRDAVRAL
+1169 NAVQEL
-1180 PLKVIVGNPPY
+1180 QLEVIVGNPPY
-1191 SVGQSSVNDDNQ
+1191 SVGQESQNDDNQ
-1203 NESYPSLEKR
+1203 NASYPALEQR
-1213 IAETYAASGIKTT
+1213 IAETYVEKAGKISS
-1226 KKSLYDSYVKAFRW
+1226 KKSLYDSYIKAFRW
-1240 ASDRLGDQGVIAFVS
+1240 ASDRLDDQGVIAFVS
-1255 NASWIDTAA
+1255 NAGWIESSAA
-1264 SCGLRRCLQQEFS
+1264 SGLRRCLQQEFS
-1277 SIYVYHLKGNQ
+1277 SVYVYHLKGNA
-1288 RTSGEQSRKEGGKI
+1288 RTSGEQRQKEGGNV
-1302 FGAGSR
+1302 FDVGSR

-1321 SQAQGK
+1321 AQEQGK
-1327 IYFAAVDDYLS
+1327 IYFSAVDDYLS
-1338 REEKLGQLVELG
+1338 REEKLGQLVDLG
-1350 VILNAPLVEIQ
+1350 SILKAQLVEIHP
-1361 QDAHGDW
+1361 DAHGDW
-1368 LAQRRDDFSNFIRV
+1368 LNQRRDDFAHFITV
-1382 DSKNTY
+1382 DGKKTDG
-1388 ELAIFD
+1388 LAIFD
-1394 NYSCGVVT
+1394 NFSLGT
-1402 GRDAWS
+1402 FTSRDAWS
-1408 YNASKIKIEANFK
+1408 YNANKNTIECNFR
-1421 RCIALYNS
+1421 RCISFYND
-1429 QVDALKSDPSGFVRD
+1429 QVDEAKRLGDKFECCQDKQLIGWDRPQKRH
-1444 NDETK
+1444 
-1449 IKWNTVLVN
+1449 VLQGKYYDDV
-1458 RLNKLNRVPE
+1458 KPE
-1468 YTQSS
+1468 LIVT
-1473 IICSLY
+1473 SLY
-1479 RPFVRLWFYNEKA
+1479 RPFFKEFLYNDRA
-1492 WVHSTY
+1492 WVSCVY
-1498 QMEQLFPFNG
+1498 QMPQLFPFNG
-1508 ADNLIL
+1508 AENLVI
-1514 VTTGGGTKDFSCL
+1514 GTASVGSTSFSCL
-1527 FSTNITCYDFLEK
+1527 MSSNICDLHVLES
-1540 GQCFPRYLYR
+1540 GTQCFPRYFYR
-1550 KVSNDSAKDAGG
+1550 KATKDFSG
-1562 LMAGLEFDSEPKG
+1562 LMDGLDFDSEPTG
-1575 KVINGYERVDAIRPE
+1575 EVINGYERVDAIRPE

-1618 LHSPDYRSTYANNLQ
+1618 LHSPDYRATYTNNLQ

-1646 EFKAFEDAGR
+1646 EFKAFEEAGR
-1656 KLAKLHVGYESVEPY
+1656 ALAELHVGYESVEPY
-1671 AGCTFSYAKGISSDN
+1671 TGCTFSYAKGVSSDN

-1691 EKLKYGKVAGKK
+1691 YKLKYGKNPGKK

-1716 DMLTIRNIPIE
+1716 KDLNIRNIPAE
-1727 AQEYVVNKKSAL
+1727 VQEYVVNKKSAL
-1739 DWIVERCGVSVDK
+1739 DWVVERCGVSVDK
-1752 ASHIIND
+1752 ASQITND
-1759 YNDYAAEMGDE
+1759 YNKYAEEMGDE
-1770 QYILNLILRVITVS
+1770 RYILNLILRVITVS

-1795 PLTIHKLDQ
+1795 PLSIHKLDQ

>member
-1 MVDNNLNSDV
+1 M
-11 IDHDAMVGGVNASLG
+11 
-26 SGLES
+26 
-31 EAALSADTAEQI
+31 
-43 SAFEQ
+43 
-48 ILQRFEENTLTE
+48 
-60 RDKGTAFELLV
+60 
-71 RDVFSSVKPWGEQ
+71 
-84 FEKVQ
+84 
-89 TYADWAKE
+89 
-97 HPKLT
+97 
-102 SGNARDTGIDLVA
+102 
-115 TNRVAEDGQAQNAG
+115 
-129 IASQIRIE
+129 
-137 SRGGVNGLGDNV
+137 
-149 TQSFTAIQCKF
+149 
-160 FGRNYTI
+160 
-167 PKSQIDS
+167 
-174 FLAASDQDCFT
+174 
-185 RRIFVCTGNLTDNAR
+185 
-200 NELQNRTKPVEC
+200 
-212 VSRTDL
+212 
-218 EEANVDWSGFLKTNQ
+218 
-233 VTITKRKL
+233 
-241 RPYQEEALENVLEG
+241 
-255 FKHHNRGK
+255 
-263 LIMACGTGKTFTS
+263 
-276 LKIAERQTNNNGL
+276 
-289 VLFLMP
+289 
-295 SLALL
+295 
-300 SQTLYDW
+300 
-307 KRQSSAPMTA
+307 
-317 FAVCSDSKVGKN
+317 
-329 GDEDDFASYMRPTDL
+329 
-344 NFPATTDAKSLA
+344 
-356 KAVNQA
+356 
-362 LSRKEQ
+362 
-368 THAEGMT
+368 
-375 VIFSTY
+375 
-381 QSLDVIHQAQ
+381 
-391 TDYQLP
+391 
-397 ALDLIICDEAH
+397 
-408 RTAGGY
+408 
-414 LVAERKSVKKTATAM
+414 
-429 SAPLIPEVEPIT
+429 
-441 LEPVPV
+441 
-447 LGAAPE
+447 
-453 PVDGAGVVEAR
+453 
-464 SSTNQEIK
+464 
-472 PEPAKRGR
+472 
-480 KPRVRRGA
+480 
-488 DSAVD
+488 
-493 DESNFTRIH
+493 
-502 DDDYIKGAKRLYM
+502 
-515 TATPK
+515 
-520 VYGDAAKQQESV
+520 ESV

-570 ILVGDKSLLPTDEA
+570 ILVGDKSLLQTDEQ
-584 LLDFSQYQ
+584 LLDFSQYH

-602 LNKYGVSNELT
+602 LNKYGVSTELT

-621 AVGFAQIIDSTGK
+621 AVGFAQLIDSTGK
-634 YDKAGSKQFTEYF
+634 YDKAGSKQFTKYF
-647 QNTVEHYREHIKELS
+647 NNTVEHYREHIKELS
-662 LSDPQGRASEEF
+662 LSDPNGRASEEF
-674 AYLNDHNLVCDCKH
+674 AYLNEHNLVCDCQH
-688 IDGSMDAITKSQL
+688 IDGSMDAITKGQL

-808 DGVTQKIDERIEVI
+808 DGATQKIDERIEVI
-822 CVQKDPIKGKSSVI
+822 CVQKDEIKSKRTG
-836 REPRPPRPPKPSV
+836 PRGYPPKPPV
-849 DPVDP
+849 KPVDPTIDPVDP
-854 DKRRLIE
+854 PVTPSLFDDWER
-861 EIEKVEQAIKVEET
+861 AIKVEET

-882 RLGRRKE
+882 KLGRRKE
-889 WHDWAE
+889 WQDWAE
-895 DVAKICTEQVKAI
+895 DVAKICTEQVTAI
-908 NKLLDANQDPD
+908 NKLLDANKDPD

-937 HLDREEIIEMLAQH
+937 HLDRDEIIEMLAQH

-979 MLEKLDAEGLT
+979 MLQKLDAEGLT

-1065 SSLGSKGVHIMDPF
+1065 SSLGSHGVHIMDPF

-1096 SAQELEYK
+1096 APQELEHK

-1130 HDLMGKDASHYER
+1130 HDLMGKDAAHYER
-1143 NHIVVLTDTFSEVE
+1143 NRIVVLTDTFSEVE
-1157 DKAHSL
+1157 DKAHSI

-1169 NSVLRDAVRAL
+1169 NSELRDTVRAL

-1191 SVGQSSVNDDNQ
+1191 SVGQNNANDDNQ
-1203 NESYPSLEKR
+1203 NETYPELESR
-1213 IAETYAASGIKTT
+1213 IAETYVVHAISNVN
-1226 KKSLYDSYVKAFRW
+1226 SRNLYDSYVKAFRW

-1255 NASWIDTAA
+1255 NAGWIDTAA
-1264 SCGLRRCLQQEFS
+1264 SCGMRRCLQQEFS
-1277 SIYVYHLKGNQ
+1277 SVYVYHLKGNA
-1288 RTSGEQSRKEGGKI
+1288 RTSGEQRQKEGGNV
-1302 FGAGSR
+1302 FDVGSR

-1321 SQAQGK
+1321 AQEQGK

-1338 REEKLGQLVELG
+1338 REEKLGQLAELG
-1350 VILNAPLVEIQ
+1350 SIINAPLADIHP
-1361 QDAHGDW
+1361 DDHGDW
-1368 LAQRRDDFSNFIRV
+1368 LNQRREDFCHFIELDGKKT
-1382 DSKNTY
+1382 DS
-1388 ELAIFD
+1388 LAVFD
-1394 NYSCGVVT
+1394 NSSLGIT
-1402 GRDAWS
+1402 TNRDVWS
-1408 YNASKIKIEANFK
+1408 YNSSRSILEHNFSE
-1421 RCIALYNS
+1421 CIAFYNG
-1429 QVDALKSDPSGFVRD
+1429 QVKSFEADPKGFERN

-1449 IKWNTVLVN
+1449 IKWT
-1458 RLNKLNRVPE
+1458 RALNKQLLKRKWLHSFVRS
-1468 YTQSS
+1468 Y
-1473 IICSLY
+1473 IVFAIY
-1479 RPFVRLWFYNEKA
+1479 RPYCKQFLYNNKSWIEY
-1492 WVHSTY
+1492 VY
-1498 QMEQLFPFNG
+1498 QMPQLFPFNG
-1508 ADNLIL
+1508 AENLVIGISG
-1514 VTTGGGTKDFSCL
+1514 VGAKEFSCL
-1527 FSTNITCYDFLEK
+1527 MSAQIPCMDYLEK
-1540 GQCFPRYLYR
+1540 SQCFPRYLYR
-1550 KVSNDSAKDAGG
+1550 KVSADSAKDTGG
-1562 LMAGLEFDSEPKG
+1562 LMAGLEVDSEPICQ
-1575 KVINGYERVDAIRPE
+1575 VINGNERYERLAAIRPE

-1618 LHSPDYRSTYANNLQ
+1618 LHSPDYRETYANNLQ

-1656 KLAKLHVGYESVEPY
+1656 ALAQLHVGYESVEPY
-1671 AGCTFSYAKGISSDN
+1671 DGCTFSYAKGVSSDN

-1716 DMLTIRNIPIE
+1716 DQLTIRNIPVE

-1770 QYILNLILRVITVS
+1770 RYILNLILRVITVS